1 MFRQKYVVLV
11 VFVAVMLMT
20 LSAFAV
26 DKASKDAILTEL
38 SALIDKNPDIL
49 RSVVYSVGDE
59 YAREN
64 KTDEAVALYEKAL
77 KILPDNEDFLN
88 RLGNLYNQKAEY
100 VKAVEVY
107 KKMIELNPGN
117 TWYFN
122 MLSDTYR
129 NAGDKDKAAGVWEDL
144 LQKTKNADVFVQAAN
159 FYSSENNM
167 DKAIEAMKKAI
178 GLAPDNVGY
187 LQNLESFY
195 VRAEKF
201 AEAEDVCKKVLDSYK
216 EQWSK
221 NWANS
226 ELINIYQRQ
235 DKLEDLAVKFEK
247 DLTAAPKEPDQY
259 KKLADLYQ
267 RSDHRDKAIAVYEK
281 AATAGVNDREMDN
294 RLMDLYEWSEK
305 FDEAEAQIDKIISA
319 APEESYL
326 YERRANLL
334 VRAGKQDEAKKA
346 WKEFLAKIPNDAGLF
361 SRYGDRLNEW
371 GDADGAIEQYK
382 KAQSLDPKNTW
393 YSIRAADILI
403 MNKRLKEAKVEL
415 KAVIAKATDDWT
427 RQEVERRVSDIDA
440 RLKAVP
446 AQAPET
452 VVSEVKQ
459 APEPKTEPKPEPQP
473 KKKKRGWF
481 GR

>member
-1 MFRQKYVVLV
+1 MFRQKWVVLV
-11 VFVAVMLMT
+11 VLVAVILIA
-20 LSAFAV
+20 SSVFAA

-38 SALIDKNPDIL
+38 SASIDKNPDIL

-59 YAREN
+59 YTREN
-64 KTDEAVALYEKAL
+64 KIDEAVALYEKAL

-100 VKAVEVY
+100 AKAGEVY
-107 KKMIELNPGN
+107 KKMIELNPAN

-122 MLSDTYR
+122 MLSDAYK
-129 NAGDKDKAAGVWEDL
+129 NAGDKDKAAKVWEDL

-167 DKAIEAMKKAI
+167 DKAIETIKKAI

-195 VRAEKF
+195 VRAEKL
-201 AEAEDVCKKVLDSYK
+201 AEAEDVCKKVLDGNK
-216 EQWSK
+216 EQWAR

-235 DKLEDLAVKFEK
+235 NKLEDLAVKFEK

-267 RSDHRDKAIAVYEK
+267 RGDQRDKAIEVYKK
-281 AATAGVNDREMDN
+281 AATAGVSDREMDN
-294 RLMDLYEWSEK
+294 RLLDLYEWSEK
-305 FDEAEAQIDKIISA
+305 FDEAIAQIDKIISA
-319 APEESYL
+319 APEENYH

-334 VRAGKQDEAKKA
+334 VRAGKQDEAKKT
-346 WKEFLAKIPNDAGLF
+346 WKELLVKTPNDAGAF

-393 YSIRAADILI
+393 YSLRVADILI
-403 MNKRLKEAKVEL
+403 MNNRFKEAKVEL

-427 RQEVERRVSDIDA
+427 RQEAERRVSDIDA
-440 RLKAVP
+440 RLQAVP

-459 APEPKTEPKPEPQP
+459 APEVKTEPKTEQKP
-473 KKKKRGWF
+473 KKKKGWF